1 MCARAPFDESKL
13 TGESAQMAS
22 PIDMQFAP
30 ALVAVRR
37 RLGLT
42 QGAYALAAGIDAT
55 RLSSIE
61 RGRIAAPS
69 EDFIARF
76 SQAVGLSDEERG
88 ELIFLA
94 RRDRMLR
101 EAKRTLPAKAHG
113 LLDASLSAAHV
124 LAEEDLREVER
135 GIRDMVQSK
144 LRLFA
149 IATGRSAS
157 DSLPS
162 GKEPPID

>member
-1 MCARAPFDESKL
+1 
-13 TGESAQMAS
+13 MAS
-22 PIDMQFAP
+22 AIDMLFAP
-30 ALVAVRR
+30 ALIAVRR

-42 QGAYALAAGIDAT
+42 QGACAVAAGIDAT

-76 SQAVGLSDEERG
+76 SQAVGLGDEERD

-94 RRDRMLR
+94 KRDRMLR

-113 LLDASLSAAHV
+113 LLDACLSAAHV

-135 GIRDMVQSK
+135 GIRDMVQAK
-144 LRLFA
+144 LRLLE
-149 IATGRSAS
+149 IANSRGAS
-157 DSLPS
+157 DSPSLRKELP
-162 GKEPPID
+162 IV